1 MFLVL
6 FLLLLLL
13 LFCLEGWIWFRDRGL
28 AEIDETAVSIFL
40 DIVGLGLERFGR
52 EGGGLGWIFKGF
64 IIQYS
69 R

>member
-1 MFLVL
+1 MAFLVL
-6 FLLLLLL
+6 FLL
-13 LFCLEGWIWFRDRGL
+13 LFCLEGWIRDRGL
-28 AEIDETAVSIFL
+28 AEIDEIAVSIFL
-40 DIVGLGLERFGR
+40 DIVGLGLGRFGR